1 MIRAEICANS
11 PESAIA
17 GQKGGAYRVELCD
30 NLQVGGITPIYQG
43 IKKTIQSINIQTNIL
58 IRPRQ
63 GDFVYSKS
71 EFEQMKKDICFCGD
85 AGCNG
90 VVFGILDKD
99 GFIDKKR
106 NCELIQVAWKYNMNA
121 TFHRAIDQSAD
132 IFKSLENVIEI
143 GFDRILTS
151 GGKESALEGKYVI
164 KRMIE
169 LAGGRIIIMPGGGIT
184 EDNIFELTE
193 ATGLKEFHGSF
204 RNIEKDVTDYY
215 KVQQAIKNAN
225 AKHL

>member
-1 MIRAEICANS
+1 MIRAEVCANS

-17 GQKGGAYRVELCD
+17 GQKGGAYRIELCD
-30 NLQVGGITPIYQG
+30 NLDVGGTTPTHQNIR
-43 IKKTIQSINIQTNIL
+43 KTIQSIDIQSNIL

-63 GDFVYSKS
+63 GDFVYSES

-85 AGCNG
+85 ARCNG
-90 VVFGILDKD
+90 VVFGILDSN

-121 TFHRAIDQSAD
+121 TFHRAIDQSSD
-132 IFKSLENVIEI
+132 IFESLKNVIEI

-151 GGKESALEGKYVI
+151 GGKESALEGKNVI

-169 LAGGRIIIMPGGGIT
+169 LAGDRIIIMPGGGIT
-184 EDNIFELTE
+184 EDNIFELAET
-193 ATGLKEFHGSF
+193 TGLKEFHGSF